1 MFWCCPACR
10 SEIRHNL
17 ADVLPA
23 PHTRYRCHVCRLDLR
38 FDPVTEQ
45 MEVAP
50 FDTEDAIDLRPP
62 NQRVIP
68 PPATDAGKRSKGAG

>member
-1 MFWCCPACR
+1 MFWRCPACR

-17 ADVLPA
+17 ADVRPA

-50 FDTEDAIDLRPP
+50 STPRMPSICVPP
-62 NQRVIP
+62 TN
-68 PPATDAGKRSKGAG
+68 A